1 MTGSQDPPHSLT
13 FEEIAEEVWE
23 DESPAP
29 GPRRAEVENHH
40 DLPGSPRQLL
50 DLPMGI
56 DRSGWR
62 IEHDSLGSVEVPAD
76 RYWGPQTQRSLEH
89 FSIGTE
95 QMPIEVYHAYG
106 HVKKAAAMTN
116 VAAGALPEW
125 KGSAII
131 RVCDEILAGSLDE
144 HFPLSV
150 FQTGSGTHTNA
161 NVNEVIANR
170 GNQLFGTDPGSNFP
184 LHPNDDVNMSQSSND
199 TFPTAMHVA
208 AYDVTV
214 QRTVPALRLLQEA
227 LSAKA
232 AEWADVMKIG
242 RTHLMD
248 ATPLT
253 VGQEWSGYAAA
264 LYDAT
269 NWVEQAS
276 TGLLRV
282 ALGGT
287 AVGTGLNAPPD
298 FTRDA
303 VRRLAQSTGYP
314 FSPAD
319 NPFAAQATMDPMV
332 RAHAAL
338 KSAAVTLFKI
348 ANDLRWLGSG
358 PRSGLQE
365 LSLPANEPGSSIMP
379 GKVNPT
385 QAEAMLMACIQVI
398 GLDTAVAMAGAEGNF
413 ELNAFRPIVINNYL
427 SSAGLLADTS
437 RNLERYLVA
446 GASLNTQQ
454 ITANVNRSVM
464 LATALSPVIGYER
477 AAAIA
482 HHAMVHD
489 LPLREAALQ
498 LGVEAETFDA
508 IMLPWTAAG
517 RTGSGG

>member
-1 MTGSQDPPHSLT
+1 
-13 FEEIAEEVWE
+13 
-23 DESPAP
+23 
-29 GPRRAEVENHH
+29 
-40 DLPGSPRQLL
+40 
-50 DLPMGI
+50 
-56 DRSGWR
+56 
-62 IEHDSLGSVEVPAD
+62 
-76 RYWGPQTQRSLEH
+76 LEH
-89 FSIGTE
+89 FNIGTE
-95 QMPIEVYHAYG
+95 RMPMEVYRAYG
-106 HVKKAAAMTN
+106 QVKKAAAMAN
-116 VAAGALPEW
+116 VKAGALPEW
-125 KGSAII
+125 KASAII
-131 RVCDEILAGSLDE
+131 KVCEEILAGSLDE

-170 GNQLFGTDPGSNFP
+170 GNQLFDTDLGSNSP

-199 TFPTAMHVA
+199 TFPTAMHLA

-214 QRTVPALRLLQEA
+214 RRTIPSLRLLQRG

-232 AEWADVMKIG
+232 VEWADVMKIG

-264 LYDAT
+264 LGDAA

-276 TGLLRV
+276 TGLLSV
-282 ALGGT
+282 AMGGT
-287 AVGTGLNAPPD
+287 AVGTGLNAPAD
-298 FTRDA
+298 FTQNA
-303 VRRLAQSTGYP
+303 VQSLAELTGYP
-314 FSPAD
+314 FQPAD

-332 RAHAAL
+332 RAHSAL

-398 GLDTAVAMAGAEGNF
+398 GLDTSVAMAGAEGNF

-427 SSAGLLADTS
+427 RSAGLLADAS
-437 RNLERYLVA
+437 RNLERYLVT
-446 GASLNTQQ
+446 GASLNSQQ
-454 ITANVNRSVM
+454 IADNVNRSVM

-482 HHAMVHD
+482 HHAMAHD

-498 LGVEAETFDA
+498 LGVDAEKFDA
-508 IMLPWTAAG
+508 VMLPWTAAG
-517 RTGSGG
+517 GAGNGG

>member
-1 MTGSQDPPHSLT
+1 MPGWQDPSHSLT

-40 DLPGSPRQLL
+40 ELPGTPRQLL
-50 DLPMGI
+50 DLPIGI

-62 IEHDSLGSVEVPAD
+62 SEHDSLGSVEVPAD

-89 FSIGTE
+89 FNIGTE
-95 QMPIEVYHAYG
+95 YMPIEVYHAYG

-116 VAAGALPEW
+116 VAAGSLPEW
-125 KGSAII
+125 KGSAIV

-170 GNQLFGTDPGSNFP
+170 GNQLFGTDPGSNSP

-232 AEWADVMKIG
+232 AKWADVMKIG

-264 LYDAT
+264 LGDAA

-303 VRRLAQSTGYP
+303 VRRLAASTGYP
-314 FSPAD
+314 FSPAE

-385 QAEAMLMACIQVI
+385 QAEAMLMACIQII

-427 SSAGLLADTS
+427 RSAGLLADTS
-437 RNLERYLVA
+437 RNLERYLVT
-446 GASLNTQQ
+446 GATLNTQQ

-482 HHAMVHD
+482 HHAMAHD

-508 IMLPWTAAG
+508 IMLPWTNHPA
-517 RTGSGG
+517 

>member
-1 MTGSQDPPHSLT
+1 MPERQDPPHSLT
-13 FEEIAEEVWE
+13 SEEFAQEVWE
-23 DESPAP
+23 DESPEP
-29 GPRRAEVENHH
+29 GHI
-40 DLPGSPRQLL
+40 PGAPRQLL
-50 DLPMGI
+50 DLPIGI

-62 IEHDSLGSVEVPAD
+62 SEHDSLGLVEVPAD

-89 FSIGTE
+89 FNIGTE
-95 QMPIEVYHAYG
+95 AMPIEVYRAYG
-106 HVKKAAAMTN
+106 HVKKAAALAN
-116 VAAGALPEW
+116 VEAGVLPEW
-125 KGSAII
+125 KASAII

-170 GNQLFGTDPGSNFP
+170 GNQLFDTDLGSNSP

-214 QRTVPALRLLQEA
+214 QRTIPALRILQVA
-227 LSAKA
+227 LAAKA
-232 AEWADVMKIG
+232 TEWADVMKIG

-264 LYDAT
+264 LNDAA

-276 TGLLRV
+276 TGLLGV
-282 ALGGT
+282 AMGGT

-298 FTRDA
+298 FTQDA
-303 VRRLAQSTGYP
+303 VQRLAESTGYP
-314 FSPAD
+314 FQPAD
-319 NPFAAQATMDPMV
+319 NPFAAQATMDPIV
-332 RAHAAL
+332 RAHSAL

-358 PRSGLQE
+358 PRSGLAE

-427 SSAGLLADTS
+427 RSAGLLADAS
-437 RNLERYLVA
+437 RNLERYLVT
-446 GASLNTQQ
+446 GASLNSQQ
-454 ITANVNRSVM
+454 IAANVNRSVM

-482 HHAMVHD
+482 HHAMERD
-489 LPLREAALQ
+489 LPLREAALE
-498 LGVEAETFDA
+498 LGVEAEKFDA
-508 IMLPWTAAG
+508 IMLPWTAVGGADD
-517 RTGSGG
+517 SG